1 MIKAMSSL
9 GSGGGCRA
17 GRGSSPTESVAVAEA
32 RRFRRVPLTASEQPR
47 RRADWH
53 TRGTRRRSGEPIR
66 LNHALWRGRR
76 QYLVMMGSGV
86 RVPASAWPVVKS
98 LQSGV
103 FPEHLFSRH
112 HITANDGVR
121 SPWPSR
127 GCGSGSTWPLCRHL
141 RKWGSGA
148 RLTRPTG
155 NALTRARWHTCGT
168 RKDAPRGSR
177 RGRRPVSRQVPRSRQ
192 NPWEKT
198 TLSIESG
205 ELHS

>member
-1 MIKAMSSL
+1 MRSSRASEL
-9 GSGGGCRA
+9 RAEHGVGVAA
-17 GRGSSPTESVAVAEA
+17 GRRTE
-32 RRFRRVPLTASEQPR
+32 RKKN
-47 RRADWH
+47 WH
-53 TRGTRRRSGEPIR
+53 TRGTRSRLRER
-66 LNHALWRGRR
+66 MWLNHAPSRGYRE
-76 QYLVMMGSGV
+76 YLVMMGSGV